1 MTVQIV
7 DEIYFNRSSHSI
19 VGLKGASSEWSD
31 NRLFNPKNVGM
42 QPEAI
47 NTKNYS
53 GFHCKYEFFNKK
65 LFLTSM
71 ILKEI
76 NENYVPV
83 GKAQPEIQHRL
94 ASYQDIDLFIPFSG
108 KISLLEGR
116 LIELKDYF
124 SEKIISI
131 KLKEGM
137 LLG

>member
-7 DEIYFNRSSHSI
+7 DEIYFNRSSYSI

-42 QPEAI
+42 QPKAI

-76 NENYVPV
+76 NEYYVPV

-94 ASYQDIDLFIPFSG
+94 ASYEDIDLFIPFSG

-137 LLG
+137 VIG